1 MEHKVKYTR
10 REYRDEYLKSPE
22 WVSLR
27 ETILKSSPDC
37 QCCKKKANDVH
48 HLIYRNFVDT
58 KVTDL
63 LPVCRDCHGLIHE
76 AINNKW
82 ITQKVTDLDKIR
94 EKTINILHDEEYKK
108 FREFL
113 DGKHF
118 LSEAETTLIKNLH
131 GFIIQKISGLVKR
144 NVWHD
149 NISEM
154 KFTGRQIVEIRK
166 IINLGVR
173 RRNKK
178 YKRQKPR
185 IGHYIM
191 RL

>member
-22 WVSLR
+22 WISLR

-63 LPVCRDCHGLIHE
+63 LPVCRDCHGFIHE
-76 AINNKW
+76 AIDNKW
-82 ITQKVTDLDKIR
+82 ISQRVCDLPIIR
-94 EKTINILHDEEYKK
+94 EKTINIRSDEKYKELKIFLEGKHHLTDEEI
-108 FREFL
+108 RQ
-113 DGKHF
+113 
-118 LSEAETTLIKNLH
+118 IKNLQ
-131 GFIIQKISGLVKR
+131 GYVIQKISGLVRR

-149 NISEM
+149 KISEM
-154 KFTGRQIVEIRK
+154 KFSGRQIVQIRK
-166 IINLGVR
+166 IIELGIKR
-173 RRNKK
+173 RKGKIQK
-178 YKRQKPR
+178 Y
-185 IGHYIM
+185 GAA
-191 RL
+191 